1 MLKAQGGFGEMRAI
15 TIGDGNESG
24 LPGALAGGSPENELE
39 VSTRITV
46 GLIAVAAAALEK
58 TRDRCGLTQ
67 TDIVNR
73 ALTLYEFID
82 AELDEGAELFMRR
95 DGRQY
100 AIKLL
105 SSMRRKAAAPMTRGR
120 RTAPP

>member
-1 MLKAQGGFGEMRAI
+1 M
-15 TIGDGNESG
+15 
-24 LPGALAGGSPENELE
+24 
-39 VSTRITV
+39 
-46 GLIAVAAAALEK
+46 AAAALEK

-82 AELDEGAELFMRR
+82 AELDKGAELFMRR
-95 DGRQY
+95 DGRQS

-105 SSMRRKAAAPMTRGR
+105 STMRRKAAAPMTRGR

>member
-15 TIGDGNESG
+15 TINDGNESG
-24 LPGALAGGSPENELE
+24 LPGALVSGSPENELE
-39 VSTRITV
+39 VSTRINV
-46 GLIAVAAAALEK
+46 GLIAMAAAALEK
-58 TRDRCGLTQ
+58 TRNRSGLSQ

-82 AELDEGAELFMRR
+82 AELTEGAELFMYR

-100 AIKLL
+100 MIKLL
-105 SSMRRKAAAPMTRGR
+105 STMRRTAAPMTGGR
-120 RTAPP
+120 RVAPP